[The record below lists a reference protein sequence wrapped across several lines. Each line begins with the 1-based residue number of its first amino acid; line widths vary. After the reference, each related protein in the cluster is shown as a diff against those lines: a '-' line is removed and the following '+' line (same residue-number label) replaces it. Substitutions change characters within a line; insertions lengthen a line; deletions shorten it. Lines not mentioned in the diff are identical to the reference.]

1 MRPLNILCLVSILCL
16 KGKGG
21 LINSKWV
28 MIMDFAR
35 IKKEYGSLKIR
46 VLDHVTYMY
55 FLAFFIDKGN
65 PRKIGMIRAENWRP
79 ENHSMT
85 IQTF

>member
-1 MRPLNILCLVSILCL
+1 
-16 KGKGG
+16 
-21 LINSKWV
+21 

-35 IKKEYGSLKIR
+35 IEKEYGSLEIR

-65 PRKIGMIRAENWRP
+65 PRKKGIIDHNRARP
-79 ENHSMT
+79 DQNLAGCFSNQQM
-85 IQTF
+85 